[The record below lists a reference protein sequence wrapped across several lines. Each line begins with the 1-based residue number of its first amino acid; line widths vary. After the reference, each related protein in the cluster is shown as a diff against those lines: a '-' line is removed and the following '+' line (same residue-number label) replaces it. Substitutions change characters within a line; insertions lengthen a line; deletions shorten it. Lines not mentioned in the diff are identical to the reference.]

1 MWKAILYFLLI
12 NLGYFALVTIIYAVG
27 YEYDRAYRIYPEA
40 VRLSYD
46 LSISGV
52 YGQRWVRFFQSA
64 VVIGLF
70 TDLVIATLYYWKRPV
85 KTAKLGITDTD
96 VER

>member
-12 NLGYFALVTIIYAVG
+12 NLGYFALVTMIYAVG

-40 VRLSYD
+40 LQVSYD
-46 LSISGV
+46 VILDGV

-64 VVIGLF
+64 LVVGVF
-70 TDLVIATLYYWKRPV
+70 ANLVIATIYYWKRPV
-85 KTAKLGITDTD
+85 NTAKLGIADTD
-96 VER
+96 IEK